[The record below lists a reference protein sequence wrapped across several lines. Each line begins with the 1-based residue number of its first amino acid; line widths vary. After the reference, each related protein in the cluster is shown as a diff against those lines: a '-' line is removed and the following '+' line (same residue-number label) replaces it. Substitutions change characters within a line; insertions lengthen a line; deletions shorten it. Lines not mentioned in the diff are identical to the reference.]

1 VTSSPPSVH
10 FESGTIQG
18 LALDGLEQYI
28 EIPYGA
34 DTSGTGRFRPPTR
47 VEPWEGVRRAD
58 VWTTRAPQYLDGAI
72 GRTPKQWFA
81 IQGEYYAQGMSEDN
95 LTVNIWTPDSRS
107 GSRPVVFWIHGGGFT
122 VGHAGSPMSDGA
134 EFARRHD
141 VVFVSVTHRLNAF
154 GFLDLEGIA
163 GPEFAG
169 SGIVGML
176 DLVASLEWVQRNI
189 AAFGGDPGSV
199 TIVGE
204 SGGGGKVSTLLVM
217 DGVDGLFH
225 RAVCESGV
233 AMSAITRADS
243 QAYARGLIAE
253 LGGTDA
259 SALLSASMREIL
271 DAQVRLERAQ
281 PDLVTPRPVLGG
293 TRLSDYPE
301 KIWASGGGSAVP
313 VLTGSAHDEVAVFGA
328 VDLDMDVQIPD
339 SYRHGFGVG
348 EPTLLDEGGGLAALD
363 RAAGRDATPL
373 VVQRR
378 AAYPDESDGEIVRTL
393 LGDLFFRHPAIK
405 LAEYRAASG
414 KQTWLYRLDW
424 ASPRIAPRG
433 APHSTSV
440 SLFFNNTE
448 LVHFSQGLG
457 DAQSVSADMA
467 SSLDAF
473 MRTGSPDHSGIDIWS
488 PYSDD
493 HRAVMLFDVPSHLS
507 IDPDGAIMRAFTE
520 LDPKPLM

>member
-1 VTSSPPSVH
+1 MTGSPPTVQ
-10 FESGTIQG
+10 FESGIVQG

-34 DTSGTGRFRPPTR
+34 DTSGNGRFRPPAP
-47 VEPWEGVRRAD
+47 VESWEGVRRAD
-58 VWTTRAPQYLDGAI
+58 AWTTRAPQYLDGAI
-72 GRTPKQWFA
+72 GRTPKQWFT

-95 LTVNIWTPDSRS
+95 LTVNIWTPDSKT
-107 GSRPVVFWIHGGGFT
+107 GSRPVVFWIHGGGYT

-163 GPEFAG
+163 GPEFAS
-169 SGIVGML
+169 SGLVGML
-176 DLVASLEWVQRNI
+176 DLVAALEWVQRNV
-189 AAFGGDPGSV
+189 AAFGGDPSSV
-199 TIVGE
+199 TIIGE

-217 DGVDGLFH
+217 DGVEGLFH

-233 AMSAITRADS
+233 AMSANTAADS
-243 QAYARGLIAE
+243 EVYARGLITE

-259 SALLSASMREIL
+259 SVLFTASMQEIL

-281 PDLVTPRPVLGG
+281 PDLATPRPVMDGK
-293 TRLSDYPE
+293 RLPDYPE

-313 VLTGSAHDEVAVFGA
+313 VLAGSAHDEVAVFGA
-328 VDLDMDVQIPD
+328 VDLDIDVHIPD
-339 SYRHGFGVG
+339 FYRHGFGVG
-348 EPTLLDEGGGLAALD
+348 EPTLIDEGAGLAALD
-363 RAAGRDATPL
+363 RAAGKDATSL
-373 VVQRR
+373 VAQRR
-378 AAYPDESDGEIVRTL
+378 AAYPAESDSTIVQTL

-440 SLFFNNTE
+440 SLFFDNTD
-448 LVHFSQGLG
+448 LVGFAKGLA
-457 DAQSVSADMA
+457 DAEAVSRDM
-467 SSLDAF
+467 SGSLDAF
-473 MRTGSPDHSGIDIWS
+473 IRNGSPSHGGIENWP
-488 PYSDD
+488 PYTTENP
-493 HRAVMLFDVPSHLS
+493 AVMLFDVPSHLS
-507 IDPDGAIMRAFTE
+507 VDPDGDIMRTLSE
-520 LDPKPLM
+520 LATKALM

>member
-1 VTSSPPSVH
+1 MTQPPPTVH

-18 LALDGLEQYI
+18 LALEGLELYI

-34 DTSGTGRFRPPTR
+34 DTSGIGRFRPPAP

-58 VWTTRAPQYLDGAI
+58 AWTTRAPQYLDGAI

-95 LTVNIWTPDSRS
+95 LTVNIWTPDSTT
-107 GSRPVVFWIHGGGFT
+107 GFRPVVFWIHGGGFT

-134 EFARRHD
+134 AFARSHD

-163 GPEFAG
+163 GPEFAD
-169 SGIVGML
+169 SGLVGML
-176 DLVASLEWVQRNI
+176 DLVAALEWVQRNI
-189 AAFGGDPGSV
+189 AAFGGDPGNV
-199 TIVGE
+199 TIIGE

-217 DGVDGLFH
+217 DRVDGLFH
-225 RAVCESGV
+225 RAVCESGI

-243 QAYARGLIAE
+243 EAYARGLITE

-259 SALLSASMREIL
+259 SALLSASMGELL

-281 PDLVTPRPVLGG
+281 PDLATPRPVIDGN
-293 TRLSDYPE
+293 RLPGYPE
-301 KIWASGGGSAVP
+301 EIWASGGGSAVP
-313 VLTGSAHDEVAVFGA
+313 VLAGSAHDEVAVFGA
-328 VDLDMDVQIPD
+328 VDLDIDVQIPD
-339 SYRHGFGVG
+339 FYRHGFGVG
-348 EPTLLDEGGGLAALD
+348 EPTLLDEGAGLAALD
-363 RAAGRDATPL
+363 RAAGRDASPL
-373 VVQRR
+373 VALRR
-378 AAYPDESDGEIVRTL
+378 AAYPDESDSTIVQTL
-393 LGDLFFRHPAIK
+393 LGDLFFRHSAIK
-405 LAEYRAASG
+405 LAEYRAASD

-440 SLFFNNTE
+440 SLFFDNTE
-448 LVHFSQGLG
+448 LVDFTRGLA
-457 DAQSVSADMA
+457 DAEAVSRDM
-467 SSLDAF
+467 SGSLDAL
-473 MRTGSPDHSGIDIWS
+473 MRTGSPEHTGLANWS
-488 PYSDD
+488 PYTKENP
-493 HRAVMLFDVPSHLS
+493 AVMLFNSPSHIS
-507 IDPDGAIMRAFTE
+507 VDPDGDIMRAYDA